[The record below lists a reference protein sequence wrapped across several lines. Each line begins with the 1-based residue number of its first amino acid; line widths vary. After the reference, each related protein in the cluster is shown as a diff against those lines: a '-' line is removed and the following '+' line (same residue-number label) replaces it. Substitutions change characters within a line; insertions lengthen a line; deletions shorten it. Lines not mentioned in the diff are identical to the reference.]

1 MNELKWTV
9 TMIED
14 GRMVDVDVTGSLKE
28 VKELV
33 KGWTGEL
40 VKISPRYE

>member
-14 GRMVDVDVTGSLKE
+14 GRMVDVTVTGSLKE

-33 KGWTGEL
+33 ATWTGEL
-40 VKISPRYE
+40 VKISPRY